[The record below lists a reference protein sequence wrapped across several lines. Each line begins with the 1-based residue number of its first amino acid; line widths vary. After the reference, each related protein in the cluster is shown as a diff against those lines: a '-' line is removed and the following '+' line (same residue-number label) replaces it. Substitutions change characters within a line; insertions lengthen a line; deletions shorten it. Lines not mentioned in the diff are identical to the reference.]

1 MRCSTLYKSLT
12 TAAITLP
19 AALPGYPTSRLS
31 RSIRQLET
39 HLSARL
45 INRSPRHFA
54 LTDAGHAFYG
64 HCQQVIQASE
74 AAQAAIARQHIEP
87 QGTIRISCP
96 TALLNFVVAGMISR
110 YMARYPLGKSTDRQH
125 QPRGRREREGLDIA
139 LLVKTPP
146 FEDSSLVMKRLS
158 RSPQV
163 LVASP
168 GLLASHGRPGGID
181 DLAGLPSLHWGAQAS
196 SYQWQLQGPAG
207 QGATLRHQPRLV
219 TDDVITIRRCALEH
233 GGIAQLPLLVCFKDL
248 QQGLLVPVLDD
259 WQPQEAV
266 VFALFPSRQGMLP
279 SVRSLLDFLT
289 DSFGDMDFPICRQAT
304 RPGATKTPA
313 SCAKVGRRVF
323 GRPHQA
329 CSSSAACAGAAN
341 HCCRNATSART
352 RAGCGRRCG

>member
-1 MRCSTLYKSLT
+1 MLDLNALYYFVQVVDQGGYN
-12 TAAITLP
+12 AASRAT
-19 AALPGYPTSRLS
+19 GVPTSRLS
-31 RSIRQLET
+31 RSIRQLEM

-64 HCQQVIQASE
+64 HCQQVLQASE

-96 TALLNFVVAGMISR
+96 TALLNFVVGGMISR
-110 YMARYPLGKSTDRQH
+110 YMARYPLVKVQIDSTN
-125 QPRGRREREGLDIA
+125 REVDVTREGLDIA

-168 GLLASHGRPGGID
+168 GLLARHGQPNSLD
-181 DLAGLPSLHWGAQAS
+181 SLASLPSLYWGPQAR
-196 SYQWQLQGPAG
+196 SYHWQLQGPTG
-207 QGATLRHQPRLV
+207 QITTVGHQPRLV
-219 TDDVITIRRCALEH
+219 TDDVITIRRCALED

-289 DSFGDMDFPICRQAT
+289 DSFGDMDFSNLQASYVA
-304 RPGATKTPA
+304 RGDED
-313 SCAKVGRRVF
+313 
-323 GRPHQA
+323 A
-329 CSSSAACAGAAN
+329 CFM
-341 HCCRNATSART
+341 R
-352 RAGCGRRCG
+352 

>member
-1 MRCSTLYKSLT
+1 MLDLNALFYFVQVVDHGGYN
-12 TAAITLP
+12 AASRAT
-19 AALPGYPTSRLS
+19 GVPTSRLS

-110 YMARYPLGKSTDRQH
+110 YMARYPLVKVQIDSTN
-125 QPRGRREREGLDIA
+125 REVDVTREGLDIA

-207 QGATLRHQPRLV
+207 QRATLRHQPRLV

-289 DSFGDMDFPICRQAT
+289 DSFGDMDFSNLQAGYAA
-304 RPGATKTPA
+304 RGDED
-313 SCAKVGRRVF
+313 
-323 GRPHQA
+323 A
-329 CSSSAACAGAAN
+329 CFM
-341 HCCRNATSART
+341 R
-352 RAGCGRRCG
+352 

>member
-1 MRCSTLYKSLT
+1 MLDLNALYYFVQIVDYKGFN
-12 TAAITLP
+12 AASRATGIAP
-19 AALPGYPTSRLS
+19 SRLS
-31 RSIRQLET
+31 RSIRELET
-39 HLSARL
+39 RLSARL
-45 INRSPRHFA
+45 INRSPSHFA
-54 LTDAGHAFYG
+54 ITDVGLEFYA
-64 HCQQVIQASE
+64 HCQQVLQASE
-74 AAQAAIARQHIEP
+74 MAQAAVAKKQITP
-87 QGTIRISCP
+87 QGTIRLSCP

-110 YMARYPLGKSTDRQH
+110 YMARYPLVKVQIDSTN
-125 QPRGRREREGLDIA
+125 REVDVTREGLDIA

-168 GLLASHGRPGGID
+168 NLLASHGRPGGID
-181 DLAGLPSLHWGAQAS
+181 DLAGLPSLYWGPQAS

-207 QGATLRHQPRLV
+207 QGAIIRHQPRLV

-248 QQGLLVPVLDD
+248 RQGLLVPVLDD

-289 DSFGDMDFPICRQAT
+289 DSFGDMDFSNLQAGYAA
-304 RPGATKTPA
+304 RGDED
-313 SCAKVGRRVF
+313 
-323 GRPHQA
+323 A
-329 CSSSAACAGAAN
+329 CFM
-341 HCCRNATSART
+341 R
-352 RAGCGRRCG
+352 